1 MEELFGFIENI
12 VFSQPENGFTVARLK
27 EPRKDELITIIGYI
41 PSLQPGETVRCKGEW
56 KMHPHH
62 GRQFEVKEHS
72 IEAPKDVLGIQKYLE
87 SGLVQGIGPVY
98 AEKIVDTFGKDTL
111 QVLDE
116 NPARLLEITGIGEK
130 KLEKIIQ
137 SWQDQRSIRTV
148 MIFLRSHGVSPS
160 YAQKIYKKYGDDSI
174 EKVKENPYQLAKDI
188 FGIGFKTADSIAGHL
203 GLKKDSAQRIESGI
217 EHTLWEL
224 STDGHTCYPVEELI
238 PASQN
243 ILEVDERLIQ
253 EGVQKLIDQEQLYQQ
268 MIEGRSF
275 VWVGP
280 LFYYEQGIAKELA
293 RLKKNFPAIRSVDLT
308 KAVDWV
314 QEKLNIELAEEQKKG
329 VEAGVSEKIHI
340 ITGGPGTG
348 KTTIT
353 QAILTITQKITD
365 KIILAAPTGRA
376 AKRLNQITFKKAYTI
391 HGLLEFD
398 FGTGK
403 FKRDETNRLSADL
416 IIIDEASMIDT
427 QLMFHLLKAIPDE
440 TRILFIGD
448 IDQLPSIGAGY
459 VLKDLIASEMLG
471 VTRLNEIF
479 RQAKGSKI
487 IVNAHKINHGE
498 FPILTNAAWSDFQF
512 FEEEDIEMIHA
523 KILQLV
529 CEDIPKVWKFNPV
542 RNIQVLA
549 PMKKGMIGIENLNYS
564 LQQTLNPSKTPFFRG
579 GRRFHVK
586 DKVMQIRNNYDKNV
600 YNGDVGF
607 INSIDTTEQTMGIEF
622 DGRLVEYDFS
632 ELDEIILAYAA
643 SVHKYQGSECPCI
656 VMPVHTC
663 HFKLLYRNL
672 IYTAVTRGKK
682 KVILVGSKKAI
693 AIGINNDQVLKRYT
707 GLKEAMQSHLQKDQ
721 ETMLP
726 GFNF

>member
-12 VFSQPENGFTVARLK
+12 VFSQTENGFTVARLK
-27 EPRKDELITIIGYI
+27 EPRKEELTTIVGYI

-62 GRQFEVKEHS
+62 GRQFEVKDHS
-72 IEAPKDVLGIQKYLE
+72 IEAPKDVMGIQKYLE

-116 NPARLLEITGIGEK
+116 SPARLLEITGIGER

-160 YAQKIYKKYGDDSI
+160 YAQKIYKKYGDNSI
-174 EKVKENPYQLAKDI
+174 EKVKENPYQLAKDV
-188 FGIGFKTADSIAGHL
+188 FGIGFKTADAIAGHL
-203 GLKKDSAQRIESGI
+203 GLGKDSPQRIEAGI
-217 EHTLWEL
+217 EHTLWKL
-224 STDGHTCYPVEELI
+224 SSDGHTCYPFEELV

-243 ILEVDERLIQ
+243 ILEVEEQLVQEGIQRLIN
-253 EGVQKLIDQEQLYQQ
+253 QEQLYQK

-280 LFYYEQGIAKELA
+280 LYYYEQGIAKELA
-293 RLKKNFPAIRSVDLT
+293 RLKKNFPAIRSVNLG
-308 KAVDWV
+308 KAVEWV

-329 VEAGVSEKIHI
+329 VESGVSEKVHI
-340 ITGGPGTG
+340 VTGGPGTG

-353 QAILTITQKITD
+353 QAILTITQKITY

-376 AKRLNQITFKKAYTI
+376 AKRLNQITFKKACTI

-403 FKRDETNRLSADL
+403 FKRDETNRLNADL

-459 VLKDLIASEMLG
+459 VLKDLISSEMLG

-498 FPILTNAAWSDFQF
+498 FPILTNASWSDFQF
-512 FEEEDIEMIHA
+512 FEEEDIEKIHA

-529 CEDIPKVWKFNPV
+529 CEDIPKTWKFNPV
-542 RNIQVLA
+542 RNVQVLA
-549 PMKKGMIGIENLNYS
+549 PMKKGMIGIENLNHS

-607 INSIDTTEQTMGIEF
+607 INSIDATEQTMGIEF
-622 DGRLVEYDFS
+622 DGRLIEYDFS

-656 VMPVHTC
+656 MMPVHTC

-672 IYTAVTRGKK
+672 IYTAVTRGKR

-693 AIGINNDQVLKRYT
+693 AIAINNDQVLKRYT
-707 GLKEAMQSHLQKDQ
+707 GLKEAMQSILQKDQ